1 MSSAQSTQAPMSLFP
16 SERTSPVLVMV
27 KNTKFWLTKNELSC
41 FSGVFHGLFVDSPEL
56 GSSNKGTL
64 NNPLILHGPELEQ
77 FEPLIR
83 WIKFGSKP
91 PAGRPFTKTDL
102 IGMLH
107 LAVEWD
113 MPDAQKFCFNGLSAM
128 VQDPFFLLRV
138 ATSYRKWD
146 MLESL
151 VKEAAMYRL
160 IDWSWD
166 EPSIYMPLM
175 KLRIRL
181 DEVRRFVAAVPKEIP
196 QDEDCVNHAVFHPTH
211 SLPLKKC
218 FAVMTE
224 KSPHPS
230 KCRIAALSEMH
241 WGDAY
246 TLRMISS
253 MTLSMQS
260 SSTIRVKH

>member
-1 MSSAQSTQAPMSLFP
+1 
-16 SERTSPVLVMV
+16 
-27 KNTKFWLTKNELSC
+27 
-41 FSGVFHGLFVDSPEL
+41 
-56 GSSNKGTL
+56 
-64 NNPLILHGPELEQ
+64 
-77 FEPLIR
+77 
-83 WIKFGSKP
+83 
-91 PAGRPFTKTDL
+91 
-102 IGMLH
+102 MLR

-151 VKEAAMYRL
+151 VKEAATYRL

-196 QDEDCVNHAVFHPTH
+196 QDEDCVNHGKCTAQWRNDWRTHITEAVFHPTH
-211 SLPLKKC
+211 SLPLNKC

-230 KCRIAALSEMH
+230 KCRIAALSEMR

-246 TLRMISS
+246 DIEDDLVNDAVNAIKFNYSG
-253 MTLSMQS
+253 
-260 SSTIRVKH
+260 